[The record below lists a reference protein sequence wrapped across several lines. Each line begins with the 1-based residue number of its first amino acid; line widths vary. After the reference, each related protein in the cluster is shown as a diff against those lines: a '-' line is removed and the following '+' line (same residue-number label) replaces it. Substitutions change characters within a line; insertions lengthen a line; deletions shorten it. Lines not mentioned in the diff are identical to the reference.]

1 MIPDEVKQKA
11 KKIEILKFRGG
22 DFVNREKEIRY
33 WHRTFF
39 GWPFLI
45 HFVYGPKSCGKTTL
59 LEKVRDDILA
69 DENLKNKITFFWYDL
84 RGEIFVN
91 YKNVLDF
98 LFPLYDIYEERMKE
112 ERKGVEINL
121 KVFKITKEIKEAIEK
136 KEITPTLIMNRAI
149 DREVAKGKKVVIVLD
164 ELQALKDIY
173 INEKRTILKEL
184 LNYFVR
190 ITKVEHKAVVI
201 GMSSN
206 AFFIE
211 QLYNDSTLEGA
222 SEFVYLDYLNLPEIY
237 AWLTRYGFT
246 EDEIE
251 YIWEKVGGYNYLIS
265 RIIQAKKEGEDWRKI
280 IDLSIQQAKG
290 KIIDLLGD
298 IKDENKRQ
306 RVIQV
311 LKEFTENGPRLK
323 LNIERYTGEYKEIIR
338 FLVDR
343 EIIFYDPLR
352 AELWIQFKSHY
363 FAMQEL
369 FRNNSEHK
377 N

>member
-11 KKIEILKFRGG
+11 EKIEILKFRGG

-69 DENLKNKITFFWYDL
+69 DKTLRKKIKFFWYDL
-84 RGEIFVN
+84 RKQMFGDYEDVI
-91 YKNVLDF
+91 DF
-98 LFPLYDIYEERMKE
+98 LFP
-112 ERKGVEINL
+112 VEN
-121 KVFKITKEIKEAIEK
+121 EIKEKGKKHKIKIDTKIISITNEEYQLMKEK
-136 KEITPTLIMNRAI
+136 RLMPFQIFDDRI
-149 DREVAKGKKVVIVLD
+149 DKAVKGKKKVVIVLD

-190 ITKVEHKAVVI
+190 ITKVDHKAVVI

-222 SEFVYLDYLNLPEIY
+222 SEFVYLDYLKLPEIY

-246 EDEIE
+246 DEEIE
-251 YIWEKVGGYNYLIS
+251 YIWEKVGGYNYLLS
-265 RIIQAKKEGEDWRKI
+265 RIIQAKKEGEDWREI
-280 IDLSIQQAKG
+280 IDLSIQQAKA
-290 KIIDLLGD
+290 KITDFFDSIEDEKLQREVFEFLNKNF
-298 IKDENKRQ
+298 IKANKDR
-306 RVIQV
+306 I
-311 LKEFTENGPRLK
+311 KIKIE
-323 LNIERYTGEYKEIIR
+323 LNTKRRAIIR
-338 FLVDR
+338 LLVDS
-343 EIIFYDPLR
+343 EILFYDPLR
-352 AELWIQFKSHY
+352 AEMWIQFKSHY

-369 FRNNSEHK
+369 FKDIKS
-377 N
+377 

>member
-1 MIPDEVKQKA
+1 MISDEVKQEA

-22 DFVNREKEIRY
+22 DFVNREKEIKY

-39 GWPFLI
+39 GWPFQI

-69 DENLKNKITFFWYDL
+69 DKNLKNKITFFWYDL

-121 KVFKITKEIKEAIEK
+121 KVFKITKEIKEAMER
-136 KEITPTLIMNRAI
+136 KEISPTLIMNRAI

-237 AWLTRYGFT
+237 AWLTRYEFT
-246 EDEIE
+246 EEEIE
-251 YIWEKVGGYNYLIS
+251 YIWEKVGGYNYLLS
-265 RIIQAKKEGEDWRKI
+265 RIIQAKKEGEDWREI

-290 KIIDLLGD
+290 RIIDFLNGIEEKKLRKEVYNFLKD
-298 IKDENKRQ
+298 IIKQGKDRQELKVELENNIRE
-306 RVIQV
+306 VI
-311 LKEFTENGPRLK
+311 K
-323 LNIERYTGEYKEIIR
+323 L
-338 FLVDR
+338 LVDN
-343 EIIFYDPLR
+343 EILFYDPLR

-369 FRNNSEHK
+369 FKDIKS
-377 N
+377 

>member
-1 MIPDEVKQKA
+1 MIPEQVKKQA
-11 KKIEILKFRGG
+11 EKIEIIKFRDF
-22 DFVNREKEIRY
+22 DFVNREKEIKY
-33 WHRTFF
+33 WHKIFF
-39 GWPFLI
+39 SVPFLI

-69 DENLKNKITFFWYDL
+69 DKKLKDKIHFFWYDL
-84 RGEIFVN
+84 RGRMLTG
-91 YKNVLDF
+91 YKDVLEFFFTTDEVEKVV
-98 LFPLYDIYEERMKE
+98 YGERREFGLPYGIMKISQE
-112 ERKGVEINL
+112 SMRYMMERKADPFLVMDNEIN
-121 KVFKITKEIKEAIEK
+121 KQI
-136 KEITPTLIMNRAI
+136 
-149 DREVAKGKKVVIVLD
+149 AKGKKVVIVLD

-222 SEFVYLDYLNLPEIY
+222 SEFVYLDYLNLPEVY

-246 EDEIE
+246 EEEIE
-251 YIWEKVGGYNYLIS
+251 YIWEKVRGYNYLIS
-265 RIIQAKKEGEDWRKI
+265 RIIQAKKEGEDWKEI

-290 KIIDLLGD
+290 KIIDFLNG
-298 IKDENKRQ
+298 IKDKKLRKE
-306 RVIQV
+306 VYDF
-311 LKEFTENGPRLK
+311 LKEMIKQGKDRQKLKVELENNIREVIRL
-323 LNIERYTGEYKEIIR
+323 
-338 FLVDR
+338 LVDS
-343 EIIFYDPLR
+343 EILFFDPLR

-369 FRNNSEHK
+369 FKDTKS
-377 N
+377 